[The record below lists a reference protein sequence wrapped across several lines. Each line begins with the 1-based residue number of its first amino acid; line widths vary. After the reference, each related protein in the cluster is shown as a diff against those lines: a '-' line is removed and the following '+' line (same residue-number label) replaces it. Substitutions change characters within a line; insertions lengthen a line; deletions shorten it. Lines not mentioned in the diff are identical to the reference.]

1 MINRVVSA
9 KEVKELAELLSES
22 YRVVITCH
30 VSPDGDAIGASLGLY
45 HLLTDLGKDVKV
57 VTPDAPLQSL
67 KFLESWKEI
76 VPYSRYTEFGNKLL
90 NSADL
95 IFCLDFN
102 ALYRVDKMADAL
114 RMSPAH
120 KVMIDHHLDAEQFCD
135 VTISY
140 PHMSSTCELLFRVI
154 CELGLYEQ
162 ISTSCA
168 ECIYTGMMTDTG
180 NFSYNSN
187 DPNIYIII
195 SELLKKGI
203 NKDKIYQLAMNTK
216 SADSIRLNGYAV
228 SKKMQIFPESGA
240 ALIVL
245 SRKELDEYNYQ
256 KGDTEAL
263 VNVPLSIPEVTWSC
277 FMREEDGYV
286 KVSTRSKGHFAVN
299 KICELYF
306 GGGGHRN
313 AAGGE
318 FRGTLDEAVAT
329 YMKILSQSE

>member
-1 MINRVVSA
+1 MINRVISA

>member
-30 VSPDGDAIGASLGLY
+30 VSPDGDAIGSSLGLY

-140 PHMSSTCELLFRVI
+140 P
-154 CELGLYEQ
+154 
-162 ISTSCA
+162 
-168 ECIYTGMMTDTG
+168 
-180 NFSYNSN
+180 
-187 DPNIYIII
+187 
-195 SELLKKGI
+195 
-203 NKDKIYQLAMNTK
+203 
-216 SADSIRLNGYAV
+216 
-228 SKKMQIFPESGA
+228 
-240 ALIVL
+240 
-245 SRKELDEYNYQ
+245 
-256 KGDTEAL
+256 
-263 VNVPLSIPEVTWSC
+263 
-277 FMREEDGYV
+277 
-286 KVSTRSKGHFAVN
+286 
-299 KICELYF
+299 
-306 GGGGHRN
+306 
-313 AAGGE
+313 
-318 FRGTLDEAVAT
+318 
-329 YMKILSQSE
+329 